1 MNRFVGKY
9 TDKLQGVLSGFDR
22 IILKGTLRPL
32 CYVAGMMN
40 FLYHRGILLKQFKE
54 FVLQVSKTLLEATQA
69 EAARVGRPNIYL
81 RSSKTDK
88 DLEAR
93 RIAEKDGIEEG
104 LICLFRVVE
113 PCMSYEVCP
122 NRERKAIELHKR
134 IRKCLWVYHYWIDR
148 EFGFMSARIQSWFPF
163 DIYVCLNGREWCAR
177 QLDRAGVSYHRE
189 ENCFLWVEDLDRA
202 QRLLAAQPR
211 KSWVRALQMV
221 ARRLNPAHGRIFR
234 GYPLEYYWTNHQSE
248 WATDLM
254 FRRAE
259 DLAEIYPLLV
269 RGAMNTFCSPQVMR
283 FLGKK
288 PHGNYR
294 GEVISDYCKRKEG
307 VRVKHRM
314 GKNALKMYD
323 KQGRLLR
330 VETTMNDPTPFKVFR
345 PLEGNP
351 QGEKEWRPLVKGIA
365 NMGRLAKVAQASN
378 DRYLDALASLDTEV
392 PLARLVDR
400 VCQPVEWGGGM
411 VRALRPWERRDEQ
424 LFDAIGLGEYA
435 VNGFRNRDILAQ
447 LYPEAQG
454 LEKANRKRYAAR
466 VTRKLRMLRAHGIIT
481 KVQGTHRY
489 VMTKK
494 GRDIVTAIQQYREV
508 TVSQLQRAIA

>member
-1 MNRFVGKY
+1 MNRFTRKY
-9 TDKLQGVLSGFDR
+9 SDKLQGVLSGFDR
-22 IILKGTLRPL
+22 ILLKGTLRPL
-32 CYVAGMMN
+32 SYVRGMMN
-40 FLYHRGILLKQFKE
+40 FLYDREVLLKRFATYVQ
-54 FVLQVSKTLLEATQA
+54 QVSTQVKEATAA
-69 EAARVGRPNIYL
+69 EAMQLGRQIIYL
-81 RSSKTDK
+81 QSGKTDK
-88 DLEAR
+88 DMRAH
-93 RIAEKDGIEEG
+93 RIAEQEGIREG

-113 PCMSYEVCP
+113 PCVSYDIYR
-122 NRERKAIELHKR
+122 NREAKELELRKR
-134 IRKCLWVYHYWIDR
+134 VRKCLWVYHYWIDPQ
-148 EFGFMSARIQSWFPF
+148 FGFMSARIQTWFPF

-189 ENCFLWVEDLDRA
+189 ENCFLWVEDLQKA
-202 QRLLAAQPR
+202 QRLLAAQPQKR
-211 KSWVRALQMV
+211 WVRALQRV
-221 ARRLNPAHGRIFR
+221 VRRLNPVHGRIFR
-234 GYPLEYYWTNHQSE
+234 GYPLEYYWTNYQSE
-248 WATDLM
+248 LATDLM

-269 RGAMNTFCSPQVMR
+269 RGAMSNFCSPQVMR

-314 GKNALKMYD
+314 GKNSVKMYD

-351 QGEKEWRPLVKGIA
+351 QGEKEWRPLVRGIA

-378 DRYLDALASLDTEV
+378 DRYMDALASLDTDT
-392 PLARLVDR
+392 PIAKLVEG
-400 VCQPVEWGGGM
+400 VCQPVEWGGRR
-411 VRALRPWERRDEQ
+411 VRALRPWEERDEK
-424 LFDAIGLGEYA
+424 LFEAISRGEYV
-435 VNGFRNRDILAQ
+435 VNGFRNRDLVSQ
-447 LYPEAQG
+447 LYPEVEG
-454 LEKANRKRYAAR
+454 LSKEERKRYAAR
-466 VTRKLRMLRAHGIIT
+466 VTRKLRMLRAHGIIR

-508 TVSQLQRAIA
+508 TLAQLQKAIA